1 MAYPMCTK
9 ELLVEQIDKL
19 PESLLEKVLEYIR
32 LLQTNLVK
40 EKIETLAISE
50 SALKKDWLKPEEDE
64 AWQNL

>member
-1 MAYPMCTK
+1 MCTK

-19 PESLLEKVLEYIR
+19 PESLLEKVLEYI
-32 LLQTNLVK
+32 LSLQTNLVK

-64 AWQNL
+64 TWQNL

>member
-1 MAYPMCTK
+1 MCTK

-40 EKIETLAISE
+40 EKIETLTISE

>member
-1 MAYPMCTK
+1 MCTK

-32 LLQTNLVK
+32 SLQTNLVK

-64 AWQNL
+64 TWQNL

>member
-1 MAYPMCTK
+1 MCTK
-9 ELLVEQIDKL
+9 ELLVEQINKL

-32 LLQTNLVK
+32 SLQTNLVK

-64 AWQNL
+64 TWQNL